1 MSHPLIFLDFITRT
15 VLGEEYRSLSSSL
28 CSFLHSTV
36 TSSWKI
42 STFCPNNVS
51 PCFLMYLS
59 VNSDY
64 FNTEHRHLRWH
75 HGRQYVYFRRHVVV
89 WRGSVKTPDVLKL
102 GVCVC
107 VCLYIYR
114 WCGQCSLILR
124 PLYLLRRCAD
134 VARRNWFQIPYTKYF
149 ELLTLVMWAR
159 GSVVGWGIVLQARR
173 SRVRFPVVSILAALR
188 PRVDSASNRNEYQDY
203 FLVV

>member
-107 VCLYIYR
+107 VCIYIDGVVNAASFFGRYICYDAVLMLLEETGFKSR
-114 WCGQCSLILR
+114 TLNILN
-124 PLYLLRRCAD
+124 YLL
-134 VARRNWFQIPYTKYF
+134 
-149 ELLTLVMWAR
+149 
-159 GSVVGWGIVLQARR
+159 
-173 SRVRFPVVSILAALR
+173 
-188 PRVDSASNRNEYQDY
+188 
-203 FLVV
+203 